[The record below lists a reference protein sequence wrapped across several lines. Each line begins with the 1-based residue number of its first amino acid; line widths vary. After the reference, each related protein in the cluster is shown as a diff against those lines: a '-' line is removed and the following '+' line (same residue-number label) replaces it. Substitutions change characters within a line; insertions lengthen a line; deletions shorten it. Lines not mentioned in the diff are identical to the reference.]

1 MLGGRAST
9 VPDARAP
16 ASVWGPLE
24 MTLGVFPGVIERG
37 EERQRPCPSLGE
49 YGRPLVDFHQFGYTC
64 ISREVLGQRERV
76 TRQALEELEMMAG
89 HWVKHLYKS

>member
-1 MLGGRAST
+1 MKAGAERARHE
-9 VPDARAP
+9 A
-16 ASVWGPLE
+16 GMEELE
-24 MTLGVFPGVIERG
+24 M
-37 EERQRPCPSLGE
+37 RQATGSN
-49 YGRPLVDFHQFGYTC
+49 TC